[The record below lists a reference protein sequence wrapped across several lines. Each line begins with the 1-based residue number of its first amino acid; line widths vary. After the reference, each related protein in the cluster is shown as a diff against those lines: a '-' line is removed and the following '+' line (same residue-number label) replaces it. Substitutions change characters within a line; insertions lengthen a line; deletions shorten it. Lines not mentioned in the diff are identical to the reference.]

1 MSGAE
6 VGLVLGLVTGAITCF
21 QTAYQIYEAAHDA
34 KGLTESFKVTAEQI
48 PLVLHTLKCS

>member
-1 MSGAE
+1 
-6 VGLVLGLVTGAITCF
+6 VLGLVTGAITCF